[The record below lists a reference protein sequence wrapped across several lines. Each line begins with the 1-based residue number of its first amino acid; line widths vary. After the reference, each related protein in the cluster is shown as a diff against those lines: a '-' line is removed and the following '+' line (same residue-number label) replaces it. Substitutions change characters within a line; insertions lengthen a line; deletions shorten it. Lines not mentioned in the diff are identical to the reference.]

1 GCFDEAAAIACTEN
15 RATAWQQT
23 THVARRKH
31 SCACLAE
38 QTFESVFDSDH
49 AHSVLASRSFNDSA
63 YHGVEAWCITAASQ
77 DTNASKHKAQSN
89 IAECELPIRSWQSS
103 MTGVAYQRM
112 EIDDDAKEIVREIGT
127 AINESV
133 ENSTKV
139 AEAIERLREA
149 GYEMELTLR
158 LEIGLRPHAGDDDG
172 AEAASL
178 DLTEEDLQVLQRMK
192 IRIDPE
198 L

>member
-1 GCFDEAAAIACTEN
+1 
-15 RATAWQQT
+15 
-23 THVARRKH
+23 
-31 SCACLAE
+31 
-38 QTFESVFDSDH
+38 
-49 AHSVLASRSFNDSA
+49 
-63 YHGVEAWCITAASQ
+63 
-77 DTNASKHKAQSN
+77 
-89 IAECELPIRSWQSS
+89 
-103 MTGVAYQRM
+103 M

-158 LEIGLRPHAGDDDG
+158 LEIGLRPHAGEDESETD
-172 AEAASL
+172 ASL
-178 DLTEEDLQVLQRMK
+178 DLTEEDLQILQRMK

>member
-1 GCFDEAAAIACTEN
+1 
-15 RATAWQQT
+15 
-23 THVARRKH
+23 
-31 SCACLAE
+31 
-38 QTFESVFDSDH
+38 
-49 AHSVLASRSFNDSA
+49 
-63 YHGVEAWCITAASQ
+63 
-77 DTNASKHKAQSN
+77 
-89 IAECELPIRSWQSS
+89 
-103 MTGVAYQRM
+103 M
-112 EIDDDAKEIVREIGT
+112 EIDDEAKEIVREIGS

-158 LEIGLRPHAGDDDG
+158 LEIGLRPHAGEEETDNNQ
-172 AEAASL
+172 ATLE
-178 DLTEEDLQVLQRMK
+178 LTEEDLQVLQRMK

>member
-1 GCFDEAAAIACTEN
+1 
-15 RATAWQQT
+15 
-23 THVARRKH
+23 
-31 SCACLAE
+31 
-38 QTFESVFDSDH
+38 
-49 AHSVLASRSFNDSA
+49 
-63 YHGVEAWCITAASQ
+63 
-77 DTNASKHKAQSN
+77 
-89 IAECELPIRSWQSS
+89 
-103 MTGVAYQRM
+103 M

-158 LEIGLRPHAGDDDG
+158 LEIGLRPHAADEDG
-172 AEAASL
+172 ASDGATLE
-178 DLTEEDLQVLQRMK
+178 LTEEDLQVLQKMK

>member
-1 GCFDEAAAIACTEN
+1 
-15 RATAWQQT
+15 
-23 THVARRKH
+23 
-31 SCACLAE
+31 L
-38 QTFESVFDSDH
+38 
-49 AHSVLASRSFNDSA
+49 
-63 YHGVEAWCITAASQ
+63 
-77 DTNASKHKAQSN
+77 
-89 IAECELPIRSWQSS
+89 
-103 MTGVAYQRM
+103 
-112 EIDDDAKEIVREIGT
+112 EINDDAKEIVREIGT

-158 LEIGLRPHAGDDDG
+158 LEIGLRPHAGDEDSETENT
-172 AEAASL
+172 AL

-198 L
+198 R

>member
-1 GCFDEAAAIACTEN
+1 
-15 RATAWQQT
+15 
-23 THVARRKH
+23 
-31 SCACLAE
+31 L
-38 QTFESVFDSDH
+38 
-49 AHSVLASRSFNDSA
+49 
-63 YHGVEAWCITAASQ
+63 
-77 DTNASKHKAQSN
+77 
-89 IAECELPIRSWQSS
+89 
-103 MTGVAYQRM
+103 
-112 EIDDDAKEIVREIGT
+112 EIDDNAKEIVREIGT

-158 LEIGLRPHAGDDDG
+158 LEIGLRPHSGDEEG
-172 AEAASL
+172 TEGTTL